1 MAIEKFEFLSKDSV
15 RILAKQLL
23 TKTNVRIEERIV
35 TEVSDAST
43 DKHVASAKAVYDLI
57 TAINATNADLTGRI
71 DAQGT
76 RIATNETAITAINEE
91 QVVQDGRLTTTEDNL
106 TDLER
111 VVDALTHLNIQV
123 VTGSI
128 TTVVTPDPAVL
139 YFQRD
144 DENDTTWML
153 YVYKNSEWINV
164 GDTEV
169 DLSNYW
175 TKDNVDELR
184 EALRVHDVET
194 IDDDYIISEIDAASE
209 STKVDLRIKPVAVP
223 NVTDIE
229 YGTTL
234 STVPITGTSSVPG
247 TFSWVTTDEEFASYN
262 AGNVELEWKFIPNDI
277 TKYLETNGTVSV
289 NVTTPLTTFTITS
302 SNKTKIG
309 YTNETTDLVI
319 PETFVDNGTTYKVV
333 GIGNSAFEGCINL
346 TSVTIPDS
354 VTKIGIGAFQSCIN
368 LTSVTIP
375 DSVTKI
381 GSDAFNNCTSLTSV
395 TIPDSVTTIDDG
407 AFYSCTKLT
416 SVTIPNSVTS
426 IGNNAFNR
434 CTNLT
439 SVTIPNSV
447 TTIDTGAF
455 YSCTKLTTVY
465 YTGTEDQWN
474 NISIDNTGNYNDPI
488 INANKVYNYVG

>member
-1 MAIEKFEFLSKDSV
+1 MAIEKFEFLAKDSLMS
-15 RILAKQLL
+15 LAVQLL

-35 TEVSDAST
+35 TEVSDTST
-43 DKHVASAKAVYDLI
+43 DKHVASAKAIYDLI
-57 TAINATNADLTGRI
+57 TAINGDSDELAGKLAAQLPKITANENAIADINTAQ
-71 DAQGT
+71 DAQDIRLVDT
-76 RIATNETAITAINEE
+76 ET
-91 QVVQDGRLTTTEDNL
+91 DL

-111 VVDALTHLNIQV
+111 VVDALTHLNIQI
-123 VTGSI
+123 VTGDIS
-128 TTVVTPDPAVL
+128 TVGTPDPAVL

-153 YVYKNSEWINV
+153 YVYTNGEWINV

-194 IDDDYIISEIDAASE
+194 IDDDYITSEIDSAF
-209 STKVDLRIKPVAVP
+209 TDTVVDLRIKPVAVP

-319 PETFVDNGTTYKVV
+319 PETFVDNGTAYKVV
-333 GIGNSAFEGCINL
+333 GIGDTAFYGCNSL
-346 TSVTIPDS
+346 TSVTIPNS
-354 VTKIGIGAFQSCIN
+354 VTTIGDAAFR
-368 LTSVTIP
+368 
-375 DSVTKI
+375 
-381 GSDAFNNCTSLTSV
+381 GCTSLTSV
-395 TIPDSVTTIDDG
+395 TIPDSVTTIGLG
-407 AFYSCTKLT
+407 AFLGCT
-416 SVTIPNSVTS
+416 S
-426 IGNNAFNR
+426 
-434 CTNLT
+434 
-439 SVTIPNSV
+439 
-447 TTIDTGAF
+447 
-455 YSCTKLTTVY
+455 LTTVY
-465 YTGTEDQWN
+465 YTGTEEQWN
-474 NISIDNTGNYNDPI
+474 NISISAYNKPI
-488 INANKVYNYVG
+488 INATKVYNYGA